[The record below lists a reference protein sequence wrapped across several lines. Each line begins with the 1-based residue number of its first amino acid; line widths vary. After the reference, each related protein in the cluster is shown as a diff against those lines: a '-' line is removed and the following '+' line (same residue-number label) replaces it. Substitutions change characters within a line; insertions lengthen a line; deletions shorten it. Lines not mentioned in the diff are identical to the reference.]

1 MDGRRVWDSK
11 ALGDIAE
18 DGETQR
24 TRRGRAYSLKDDR
37 GIWAV
42 PHDARKAAHGVRLKG
57 QEAAVCALYGR
68 TKSQLVNLHWFVTK
82 G

>member
-37 GIWAV
+37 G
-42 PHDARKAAHGVRLKG
+42 LG
-57 QEAAVCALYGR
+57 QCHTMLGR
-68 TKSQLVNLHWFVTK
+68 QHTAFA
-82 G
+82 